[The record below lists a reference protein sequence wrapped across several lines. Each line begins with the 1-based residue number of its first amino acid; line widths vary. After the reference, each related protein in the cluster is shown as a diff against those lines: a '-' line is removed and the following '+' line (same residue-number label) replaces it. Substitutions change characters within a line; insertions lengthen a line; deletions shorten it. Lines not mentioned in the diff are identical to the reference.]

1 MTHTR
6 MKAQV
11 LYIIISSNIQGVN
24 PAVFKV

>member
-6 MKAQV
+6 IKAQV
-11 LYIIISSNIQGVN
+11 LYSIIASNIQGVN